1 MICRN
6 ISGVF
11 TEDFPDQ
18 PPFFYNFTGD
28 VGSNTLIPSTGT
40 RVLMFDYNEIVEI
53 VWQGTNL
60 VSAENHAMHLHGY
73 SFFVVGV
80 GLGNFNNVTD
90 PQSYNLID
98 PPEVNTIGLPKNG
111 WLALRFVA
119 NNPGKFLYMIIIY
132 NETKLRLPYK
142 NN

>member
-18 PPFFYNFTGD
+18 PPFFDNVTGN

-60 VSAENHAMHLHGY
+60 ISPENHAMHLHGY
-73 SFFVVGV
+73 SFFVVAV
-80 GLGNFNNVTD
+80 GLGNFNHVTD
-90 PQSYNLID
+90 PQSYNLIHQKLIPLGFLRMD
-98 PPEVNTIGLPKNG
+98 GLP
-111 WLALRFVA
+111 
-119 NNPGKFLYMIIIY
+119 
-132 NETKLRLPYK
+132 
-142 NN
+142 

>member
-1 MICRN
+1 
-6 ISGVF
+6 
-11 TEDFPDQ
+11 
-18 PPFFYNFTGD
+18 
-28 VGSNTLIPSTGT
+28 
-40 RVLMFDYNEIVEI
+40 MFDYNEIVEI

-60 VSAENHAMHLHGY
+60 LSPENHAMHLHGY

-80 GLGNFNNVTD
+80 GLGNFNHVTD

-98 PPEVNTIGLPKNG
+98 PPEVNTIGLPTNG

-132 NETKLRLPYK
+132 NETKPRLPQK